1 LSDCTDSDRVC
12 SARLARELGVVADEH
27 QLDTSRPENL
37 LQNGMLEPVIVELM
51 VFIVLDVVHKEDV
64 ARGEVAAQARK
75 KALIVLRVIHLTE

>member
-1 LSDCTDSDRVC
+1 
-12 SARLARELGVVADEH
+12 
-27 QLDTSRPENL
+27 
-37 LQNGMLEPVIVELM
+37 MLEPVIVELM